1 MVLTITDL
9 YRGAGSKFFDDQL
22 MYSQDLNNIEYTKLE
37 TIRNSI
43 KSMIIQPGVAIHSLS
58 ESALKVEYVD
68 AKHFTINPGYAVDK
82 FGRLIYVPSS
92 TAASGSIY
100 TDPYYHPAWPD
111 RQNIAHNQLPEE
123 LTTYYVNIYY
133 TTQQGISGTNDEGT
147 SFYTREYDSYRIS
160 VENVLP
166 SENSG
171 GLCLAS
177 FPINTDGDI
186 PSSGSINDIRPLLLC
201 AIQTFTTPAR
211 EIFRKSIVATDV
223 ANNSFAA
230 IAWQSGDLGPDTG
243 VLILKARTSFRY
255 YGEAQVNIHFTA
267 SAASDPGSVKVIIA
281 TVFDTYNFAGAGSYS
296 FSINLPTTLLSNVLY
311 DVTVSLANVNPTDV
325 AMISEMVIDV
335 I

>member
-1 MVLTITDL
+1 MLLTITDL
-9 YRGAGSKFFDDQL
+9 YRGAGSKFFGDQL
-22 MYSQDLNNIEYTKLE
+22 MYSQDLNNIEYSKIE

-68 AKHFTINPGYAVDK
+68 TKHFTINPGYAVDK
-82 FGRLIYVPSS
+82 FGRLIYVPSNTS
-92 TAASGSIY
+92 ASGSIA

-133 TTQQGISGTNDEGT
+133 ATQQDIVKTNDEGA

-160 VENVLP
+160 VENILP

-211 EIFRKSIVATDV
+211 EIFRKSVVVTDV
-223 ANNSFAA
+223 VNDYWTST
-230 IAWQSGDLGPDTG
+230 AWRSGDVLGTPGTYFA
-243 VLILKARTSFRY
+243 KARTSFRY
-255 YGEAQVNIHFTA
+255 YGETQVNIHFTA
-267 SAASDPGSVKVIIA
+267 SAASQQGIVKVA
-281 TVFDTYNFAGAGSYS
+281 VGSVFDTCGFVVAGAYS
-296 FSINLPTTLLSNVLY
+296 FSINLPSTLLSNVLY
-311 DVTVSLANVNPTDV
+311 DVVVSLANVNGGQV
-325 AMISEMVIDV
+325 AMISEIVIDV